1 MSEYDNETIIH
12 LLMSPFSPCI
22 YFNPPLDSINCATEN
37 SHYFKLNYSFLLFLM
52 TNFHP
57 FLGVTEKRPPVE
69 GQMGVRKLVSEY
81 GRLKRKTR

>member
-12 LLMSPFSPCI
+12 LPMSPFSPCI
-22 YFNPPLDSINCATEN
+22 YFKLDSINCTTEN
-37 SHYFKLNYSFLLFLM
+37 SHYFKRNYSFLLPLM

-69 GQMGVRKLVSEY
+69 GQMGVIKLVSE
-81 GRLKRKTR
+81 